1 MIQPGAVQVRDRRW
15 AKSLVALFLITGL
28 VVVDGPGYAVQAA
41 SNSTILGTTGSGPI
55 GIVVDAAG
63 NINTANAVLRPT
75 GFQAKPIQVWCD
87 KKGWAS
93 VKIER
98 EAFSTQC
105 PKYWVMADPNLVLCI
120 NKNWSSRGFVR
131 KYECP
136 AEYPPVLVDS
146 SMKYTIWV
154 LAEWTSSK
162 KNTQPTTTTTVAGS
176 KPQELF
182 AGTFCENKLT
192 KLTDI
197 ELRNILWNVQML
209 KRGVNYRIGGTTPK
223 ISSAWGDEKRC
234 VSAEM
239 ISRLSKSGKIS
250 PGVEGKCVDETYW
263 FGRGDMQFFPRK
275 DTKLSFTW
283 FFGPLLANTQNIK
296 KEITGILG
304 DCGGI
309 KRTVAACANG
319 DLAVDDAQVK
329 EAVPI
334 NLIKHGCMFAPDG
347 RLVLENLAPVWKT
360 QDENQILIHSY
371 GVTINPVMNYFEG
384 TRFDLPANG
393 CLSQMEDSECKEGF
407 NPLGLTEGQKCL
419 IKNATQHL
427 GFLYGKSG
435 GLTGIDEGL
444 QLSKGQGIVTYDC
457 VSLAKVLVPK
467 IKNVFSAS
475 EINKNATVV
484 KWRELQKITEWED
497 INKKLPVGTLL
508 STENH
513 VRVVVGHLQLQ
524 DGTFNPIVVEAAN
537 SFVGVVRARILM
549 LTTLDGIRMT
559 DVVLAANYP
568 QRCS

>member
-1 MIQPGAVQVRDRRW
+1 MQVIQPGAVQVRDRRW

-209 KRGVNYRIGGTTPK
+209 KRGVNYRIGGTTIPK

-250 PGVEGKCVDETYW
+250 PGVESKCVDETYW
-263 FGRGDMQFFPRK
+263 FGRGDMQFFPPQG
-275 DTKLSFTW
+275 TQLSATW
-283 FFGPLLANTQNIK
+283 FFGPLLANRQDNK
-296 KEITGILG
+296 KMITEFLG

-309 KRTVAACANG
+309 SRNVATCADSN
-319 DLAVDDAQVK
+319 LVVDDAQVK
-329 EAVPI
+329 NVPI

-360 QDENQILIHSY
+360 KSGVQILVHSF
-371 GVTINPVMNYFEG
+371 GVTDVKVANDFEG

-407 NPLGLTEGQKCL
+407 NPLGLTPGQKCL
-419 IKNATQHL
+419 INTATRHL
-427 GFLYGKSG
+427 GFLYGKRDGLSG
-435 GLTGIDEGL
+435 INAGLMLST
-444 QLSKGQGIVTYDC
+444 LSKKTVTYDC
-457 VSLAKVLVPK
+457 VSLAKVLLPK
-467 IKNVFSAS
+467 IKDGKTGAIF
-475 EINKNATVV
+475 ENATVV

-537 SFVGVVRARILM
+537 SFVGVVRAKIM
-549 LTTLDGIRMT
+549 DIDTLAGLKTKIVRKA
-559 DVVLAANYP
+559 VNCV
-568 QRCS
+568 R